1 MKRLRWTSLLL
12 PLGLAACGP
21 SKDAVVKA
29 DLQIAESRL
38 NEKLAQELAQLRKE
52 FSELQNSFERIRALS
67 ERLEVQKKELDALEA
82 KLRGMSTVIERKVD
96 TANTNVSK
104 SLQIQE
110 QYLKQQIESIRALLD
125 ELKK

>member
-1 MKRLRWTSLLL
+1 MNFRCSTLLL
-12 PLGLAACGP
+12 LLAACGGP
-21 SKDAVVKA
+21 KDAVVKG
-29 DLQIAESRL
+29 DLQLIESRL

-52 FSELQNSFERIRALS
+52 FADLQTSFERIRALS
-67 ERLEVQKKELDALEA
+67 ERLEVQKKELEALEA
-82 KLRGMSTVIERKVD
+82 KLREASTALEKKVD